1 MTSAPPGLSPSQ
13 TVGPYL
19 SIGLLRDVV
28 TPEVVPR
35 DDPGAL
41 VIRGR
46 LLDGAGDP
54 VPDGMVEIWQA
65 SPAGRY
71 SHPADA
77 REDLALEEGFA
88 GFGRSGTEDEGRFE
102 LVTVKPG
109 AVPYPDGRLQAP
121 HLVVGVFARGLLK
134 RLATRM
140 YFPDEEAANA
150 ADPVLA
156 LVAPERRATLVAVQE
171 DGFLR
176 FDIRL
181 QGAGE
186 TVFFAV

>member
-1 MTSAPPGLSPSQ
+1 M
-13 TVGPYL
+13 
-19 SIGLLRDVV
+19 
-28 TPEVVPR
+28 
-35 DDPGAL
+35 
-41 VIRGR
+41 IRGR

-77 REDLALEEGFA
+77 RDDLVVEEGFA

>member
-1 MTSAPPGLSPSQ
+1 MTSASPGLSPSQ

-19 SIGLLRDVV
+19 SNGLLRDVV

-35 DDPGAL
+35 GDPRAL

-46 LLDGAGDP
+46 LLDGAGEP

-71 SHPADA
+71 SHHADA
-77 REDLALEEGFA
+77 REDLALEEGFV

-109 AVPYPDGRLQAP
+109 AVLYPDGRLQAP

-150 ADPVLA
+150 ADPVLV
-156 LVAPERRATLVAVQE
+156 LVAPERRATLVAVQD

-181 QGAGE
+181 QGTGE

>member
-1 MTSAPPGLSPSQ
+1 MTTELGLTPSQ

-19 SIGLLRDVV
+19 SIGLLREVV
-28 TPEVVPR
+28 TPEVVSR
-35 DDPGAL
+35 DDPRAI

-46 LLDGAGDP
+46 LLDGAGAP
-54 VPDGMVEIWQA
+54 VPDGMIEVWQA
-65 SPAGRY
+65 NEAGRY
-71 SHPADA
+71 AHASDPRD
-77 REDLALEEGFA
+77 ELSLEEGFL
-88 GFGRSGTEDEGRFE
+88 GFGRSGTEEEGRFE
-102 LVTVKPG
+102 LVTLKPG
-109 AVPYPDGRLQAP
+109 VVPHPDGRLQAP

-140 YFPDEEAANA
+140 YFPDEERANA

-156 LVAPERRATLVAVQE
+156 LLPPERRSTLVAIQD

-181 QGAGE
+181 QGGAE